1 MADSPPERETAH
13 ARREAPRRG
22 ASRGRY
28 ADDRGRYSDD
38 RDYVSGSADVAR
50 DLTRLA
56 FAWTQAGAH
65 ALFDTVGVVNNLAA
79 DVTDSVIDSLAPSR
93 TDDRDGDED
102 GDEDDRR
109 SSRARRGRSASARR
123 SSRRGPP
130 VLDQV
135 NSSVSRA
142 IRDAADVISRT
153 ADDFTRAYDEEVGD
167 DDNDDDDAAEGR
179 HGAKR
184 AGTRSVKVE
193 ASASKS

>member
-13 ARREAPRRG
+13 TPRRG
-22 ASRGRY
+22 ASR
-28 ADDRGRYSDD
+28 ARYSDD

-65 ALFDTVGVVNNLAA
+65 ALFDTVSVVNNLAA
-79 DVTDSVIDSLAPSR
+79 DVTDSVIDSLAPGR
-93 TDDRDGDED
+93 DED
-102 GDEDDRR
+102 ENGDDDSR
-109 SSRARRGRSASARR
+109 SSRTAKGRSADSRR
-123 SSRRGPP
+123 SYRRGPP

-135 NSSVSRA
+135 NNSVSRA
-142 IRDAADVISRT
+142 LRDAADVISRT
-153 ADDFTRAYDEEVGD
+153 ADDFTRAYDDEVA
-167 DDNDDDDAAEGR
+167 DDDAAEGSR
-179 HGAKR
+179 SAKR

>member
-1 MADSPPERETAH
+1 MADSPPERETAS
-13 ARREAPRRG
+13 ELRRG
-22 ASRGRY
+22 ASRRRS
-28 ADDRGRYSDD
+28 ADE
-38 RDYVSGSADVAR
+38 DYVSTTTDVAR

-79 DVTDSVIDSLAPSR
+79 DVTDSVIDSLAPR
-93 TDDRDGDED
+93 RDED
-102 GDEDDRR
+102 EGD
-109 SSRARRGRSASARR
+109 ARPAARGRSF
-123 SSRRGPP
+123 SRRGGPP

-142 IRDAADVISRT
+142 LRDAADVISRT
-153 ADDFTRAYDEEVGD
+153 ADDFTRAYDDEVAGD
-167 DDNDDDDAAEGR
+167 EAADGTPR
-179 HGAKR
+179 AKK

>member
-1 MADSPPERETAH
+1 MADSPPERETAS
-13 ARREAPRRG
+13 ASRRG
-22 ASRGRY
+22 ASR
-28 ADDRGRYSDD
+28 ARYSDD

-79 DVTDSVIDSLAPSR
+79 DVTDSVIDSLAPG
-93 TDDRDGDED
+93 RDEDED
-102 GDEDDRR
+102 GDTRASASSARGR
-109 SSRARRGRSASARR
+109 SSR
-123 SSRRGPP
+123 RRGPP

-135 NSSVSRA
+135 NNSVSRA
-142 IRDAADVISRT
+142 LRDAADVISRT
-153 ADDFTRAYDEEVGD
+153 ADDFTRAYDDEVA
-167 DDNDDDDAAEGR
+167 DDDAATGPR
-179 HGAKR
+179 SARR